1 MSFVLDR
8 ADLSSP
14 AAYGNSFVSF
24 SLPFLSP
31 KLIFHLTNVRI
42 YCGAQPYQSKNRAR
56 FPGSLSRKKFRR
68 VTVQEIL
75 DSVMSGYIEMLLQLL
90 DSGTVSMEDSFRFA
104 CYTMENGTK
113 PTLVKQ
119 FGIT

>member
-1 MSFVLDR
+1 M
-8 ADLSSP
+8 
-14 AAYGNSFVSF
+14 
-24 SLPFLSP
+24 
-31 KLIFHLTNVRI
+31 
-42 YCGAQPYQSKNRAR
+42 
-56 FPGSLSRKKFRR
+56 
-68 VTVQEIL
+68 
-75 DSVMSGYIEMLLQLL
+75 MSGYIEMLLQLL